1 MLSYSAAMDRW
12 VRGERLL
19 KHPRLLFHEREVY
32 SYGLHYLLGRKVE
45 WKGETLVLLNT
56 SKRSLTT
63 SRHQG
68 ELAQACRRA
77 HVPFV
82 FVSGR
87 PTGDVRALLQG
98 ELAALDETVAKM
110 ARLARVRPPM
120 VRLRRLQDMA
130 LAMRRR
136 EQIARLLDVERT
148 PFVLLEAEL
157 LIQGWPQAGI
167 DALGV
172 EVDDD
177 KWPGVSFP
185 KLNQE
190 VEDWRTARRLRA
202 RILS

>member
-77 HVPFV
+77 HVEHAG
-82 FVSGR
+82 VSGR

-136 EQIARLLDVERT
+136 EQLAHLLDVERT

-157 LIQGWPQAGI
+157 LIQGWPQAEV

-190 VEDWRTARRLRA
+190 VDDWRTARRLRA